1 MIPNLYDIETL
12 HWKHWNTENCTLLA
26 NETQLLTKCNEGD
39 ERVLLITLIV
49 LQMKGC
55 LKIEVSFPASGIFVL
70 IMIIVIIV
78 GDDWS
83 KGSHDYS
90 FNPRG
95 WGLSGDKNSILQ
107 KSYLSPSNN
116 PQHHHDDYHYNWHF
130 LYQLREKLSDAQS
143 IQGSSYLSI
152 AVPLTFL
159 TLLSFVLCCFEKIQ
173 IQIHPRLFLSI

>member
-55 LKIEVSFPASGIFVL
+55 LKIEVSFPASGILIL

-78 GDDWS
+78 DDDWS

-90 FNPRG
+90 FNPEDEAWVEIRIVFYKAG
-95 WGLSGDKNSILQ
+95 HIYRHQ
-107 KSYLSPSNN
+107 T
-116 PQHHHDDYHYNWHF
+116 
-130 LYQLREKLSDAQS
+130 
-143 IQGSSYLSI
+143 ILSI
-152 AVPLTFL
+152 ITMIITTIGIFSTNYERSSATRKASKALPIYL
-159 TLLSFVLCCFEKIQ
+159 
-173 IQIHPRLFLSI
+173 